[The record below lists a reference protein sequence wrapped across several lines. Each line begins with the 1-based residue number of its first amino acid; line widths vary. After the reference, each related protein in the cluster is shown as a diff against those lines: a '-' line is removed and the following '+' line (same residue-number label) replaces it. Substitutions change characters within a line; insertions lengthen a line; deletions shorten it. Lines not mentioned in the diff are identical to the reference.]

1 MITLVTKLPMLV
13 PLRAIYFTL
22 FENSSPKIKIIP
34 FFSIAAKIV
43 AVAFGLHLSSPQGPQ
58 PCLDNG
64 ETRMKFARLLGLL
77 LVGIFLVPLAYA
89 DGPVTMVFTGV
100 NGANDGQFY
109 VSPYYGTLNG
119 QSVTLF
125 CDDIINEVSFGQ
137 TWQANVTNLA
147 TAVNNNDFSQTRYG
161 GALGS
166 AVLGSPALAYE
177 EAAWLTAQF
186 ASNPGDLVNLQYALW
201 DIMNPGAR
209 GSGDADVQ
217 NWLLLASQNYGTVN
231 LSNYEIVTNTGPVT
245 LTGQVQEFIVP
256 TPEPGT
262 LALLICGMLAVCV
275 RLMRRGAL
283 TT

>member
-1 MITLVTKLPMLV
+1 
-13 PLRAIYFTL
+13 
-22 FENSSPKIKIIP
+22 
-34 FFSIAAKIV
+34 
-43 AVAFGLHLSSPQGPQ
+43 
-58 PCLDNG
+58 
-64 ETRMKFARLLGLL
+64 MKFARLLGLL

>member
-1 MITLVTKLPMLV
+1 
-13 PLRAIYFTL
+13 
-22 FENSSPKIKIIP
+22 
-34 FFSIAAKIV
+34 
-43 AVAFGLHLSSPQGPQ
+43 
-58 PCLDNG
+58 
-64 ETRMKFARLLGLL
+64 MKFARLLGLL
-77 LVGIFLVPLAYA
+77 MVGMFLVPFAFA

-125 CDDIINEVSFGQ
+125 CDDINNEVNFWQ
-137 TWQANVTNLA
+137 TWYANVTNLA

-161 GALGS
+161 SASGS
-166 AVLGSPALAYE
+166 AVLVNPALAYQ

-201 DIMNPGAR
+201 DTMNPGAR
-209 GSGDADVQ
+209 GSDDADMQ
-217 NWLLLASQNYGTVN
+217 NWLLRANQNYGAIN

-275 RLMRRGAL
+275 RLMRRGQL